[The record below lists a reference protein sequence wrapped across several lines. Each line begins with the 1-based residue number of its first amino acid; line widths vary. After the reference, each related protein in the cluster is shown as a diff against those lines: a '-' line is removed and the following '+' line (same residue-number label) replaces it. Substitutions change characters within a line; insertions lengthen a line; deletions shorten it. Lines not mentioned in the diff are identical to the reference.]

1 MHSPEKIDQWQESKD
16 ENNPITDKKS
26 CKEILMQL
34 WEQYLSVSKEE
45 TIKFRFI
52 FHFKKADKKFIN
64 FLIYKE
70 IQKGSG
76 AKSYMTKSNGLL
88 ICD

>member
-1 MHSPEKIDQWQESKD
+1 MFSKRKAESFD
-16 ENNPITDKKS
+16 
-26 CKEILMQL
+26 L
-34 WEQYLSVSKEE
+34 
-45 TIKFRFI
+45 FI